1 MAYHGQ
7 PTQSIR
13 DQPVSTHRNRLADE
27 TSPYLQQHAD
37 NPVDWY
43 PWGPEALERARR
55 EDKPILLSI
64 GYSACHWCHVMA
76 HESFEDEETARIM
89 NALYVNIK
97 VDREERPDLD
107 KIYQTAHQLL
117 AQRPG
122 GWPLT
127 VFLDPQT
134 QVPFFAGTYFPKEA
148 RHGLPA
154 FKDLLVQVERWFR
167 QHRDG
172 IAEQNRRLTA
182 ALREIA
188 SPPAGARPPGPEVL
202 EAARSQ
208 LAKAFDPR
216 HGGFGQAPKFPHP
229 TDLDFLL
236 RRWGRHGDEQA
247 CHMAEFTLDR
257 MALGGIYDQL
267 GGGFCRYSVD
277 ALWMIPHF
285 EKMLYDNALL
295 LGLYAQAA
303 AGTGKA
309 LFARTAHETAAWVR
323 REMQSP
329 EGGYYSALDADSEG
343 EEGRFYV
350 WSREAVRE
358 VLGEGLDYRLFAR
371 RFGLDR
377 PPNFEGRWHLHV
389 FVDVPR
395 LAREFNLTE
404 DEVVARIDAAR
415 TKLFAARE
423 QRVRPGRD
431 EKVLTAWNALMIRGM
446 ALAARHLDC
455 PECLQSAEQ
464 ALGFLRRELWRNG
477 RLLTTYKDGRAHLAA
492 YLDDYAFLLHA
503 LLELLELR
511 WQTRDLEW
519 AQALA
524 DILIEHFMDPEGGGF
539 YFTSDE
545 HEALIQ
551 RPKPFPDEA
560 VPAGNGIAAQALQR
574 LGELLG
580 EPRYLEAAERTL
592 AAAAASIQ
600 EAPMAHASLLIA
612 LDTYHDPV
620 ELLILRGEPG
630 SLSDWTEALLIP
642 YAPGRSVFAI
652 PKDVERLPPGLAA
665 KKPQGEV
672 VAYRCK
678 GPSCSPP
685 LEELKA
691 LLDAG
696 APPR

>member
-1 MAYHGQ
+1 M
-7 PTQSIR
+7 
-13 DQPVSTHRNRLADE
+13 STHRNRLADE

-43 PWGPEALERARR
+43 PWGEEALERARR

-64 GYSACHWCHVMA
+64 GYSTCHWCHVMA

-89 NALYVNIK
+89 NTLYVNIK

-107 KIYQTAHQLL
+107 KVYQTAHQLL

-134 QVPFFAGTYFPKEA
+134 QAPFFAGTYFPREA

-154 FKDLLVQVERWFR
+154 FRDLLVQVAQWFR

-172 IAEQNRRLTA
+172 IAEQNRRLTE

-188 SPPAGARPPGPEVL
+188 SPPAGQAPPGPEPV
-202 EAARSQ
+202 EAARRE
-208 LAKAFDPR
+208 LAQAFDHR
-216 HGGFGQAPKFPHP
+216 HGGFGRAPKFPHP
-229 TDLDFLL
+229 TELDLLL
-236 RRWGRHGDEQA
+236 RRWGRRGDAQA
-247 CHMAEFTLDR
+247 RHMAEFTLDR
-257 MALGGIYDQL
+257 MALGGIYDHL
-267 GGGFCRYSVD
+267 GGGFFRYAVD
-277 ALWMIPHF
+277 DLWMIPHF

-303 AGTGKA
+303 AATGRA
-309 LFARTAHETAAWVR
+309 LFTRTARETAAWVR

-343 EEGRFYV
+343 EEGKFYV
-350 WSREAVRE
+350 WSREAVLE
-358 VLGEGLDYRLFAR
+358 VLGDGPNDRLFAR

-395 LAREFNLTE
+395 LAREFDLSE
-404 DEVVARIDAAR
+404 DEIVARIDAAR
-415 TKLFAARE
+415 QRLFAAR
-423 QRVRPGRD
+423 QRRVRPGRD
-431 EKVLTAWNALMIRGM
+431 EKVLTSWNALMIRGM

-455 PECLQSAEQ
+455 RECLESAER
-464 ALGFLRRELWRNG
+464 ALAFLRTRLWRDG
-477 RLLTTYKDGRAHLAA
+477 RLLAAYKDGRAHLEA
-492 YLDDYAFLLHA
+492 YLDDYAFLLQA

-511 WQTRDLEW
+511 WRTEDLEW

-524 DILIEHFMDPEGGGF
+524 EVLLAHYQDHERGGF

-551 RPKPFPDEA
+551 RPKPFADEA

-580 EPRYLEAAERTL
+580 ESRHLDAAERTL
-592 AAAAASIQ
+592 AAAAEGMQ
-600 EAPMAHASLLIA
+600 QAPMAHAALLVA
-612 LDTYHDPV
+612 LDQYHDPV
-620 ELLILRGEPG
+620 ELLILRGEREPMAVW
-630 SLSDWTEALLIP
+630 SERLLGP
-642 YAPGRSVFAI
+642 YSPGRGVFAI
-652 PKDVERLPPGLAA
+652 PAGEAALPPALAD
-665 KKPQGEV
+665 KKAQGPI
-672 VAYRCK
+672 VAYRCR
-678 GPSCSPP
+678 GRSCSPP
-685 LEELKA
+685 VADLET
-691 LLDAG
+691 LLTSDTANRRVP
-696 APPR
+696 AHTPPGG